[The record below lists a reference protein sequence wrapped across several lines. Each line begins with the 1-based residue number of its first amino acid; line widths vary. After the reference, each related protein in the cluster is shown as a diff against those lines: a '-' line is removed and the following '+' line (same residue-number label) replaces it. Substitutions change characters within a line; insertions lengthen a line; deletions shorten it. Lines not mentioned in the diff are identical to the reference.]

1 MLSGNPGTGQEIMFT
16 GTFENSID
24 DRNRMIIPAKYR
36 DAFKAGCVLARGFDK
51 CLYIYTMDDWNVLVG
66 KFAKISQVDKEMR
79 RFMREFF
86 SNAEECIPD
95 KQNRIVIPQNLK
107 RYAALEKDLVT
118 MGVMDKVEVWSKE
131 VLNDPDGE
139 NMLDNDAF
147 VAKLAQY
154 DI

>member
-1 MLSGNPGTGQEIMFT
+1 MFT

-36 DAFKAGCVLARGFDK
+36 DAFKGGCVLARGFDK
-51 CLYIYTMDDWNVLVG
+51 CLYIYTQEDWDILVG
-66 KFAKISQVDKEMR
+66 KFSRLSQVDKEMR
-79 RFMREFF
+79 RFIREFF

-107 RYAALEKDLVT
+107 KYAGLEKDLVT

-131 VLNDPDGE
+131 VLNDPEGE

>member
-1 MLSGNPGTGQEIMFT
+1 MFT

-36 DAFKAGCVLARGFDK
+36 EAFKGGCVIARGFDK
-51 CLYIYTMDDWNVLVG
+51 CLYLYTMDDWNTLVG
-66 KFAKISQVDKEMR
+66 KFAKINQVDKDMR

-95 KQNRIVIPQNLK
+95 KQNRILIPQNLK
-107 RYAALEKDLVT
+107 KYAGIEKDLVT
-118 MGVMDKVEVWSKE
+118 MGVLDKVEVWSKE
-131 VLNDPDGE
+131 VLNDPEGE
-139 NMLDNDAF
+139 NMLDNDEF